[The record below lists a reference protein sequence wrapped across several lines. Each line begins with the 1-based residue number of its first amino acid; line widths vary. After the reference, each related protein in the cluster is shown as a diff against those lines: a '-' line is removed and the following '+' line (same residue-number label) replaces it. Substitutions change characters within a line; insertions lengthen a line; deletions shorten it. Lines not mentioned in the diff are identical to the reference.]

1 MQCLRESE
9 REIDDSREDV
19 EDSSGEDIEIEKTS
33 KNIIDNVKFS
43 MLESDG
49 EKNRKKMSPCS
60 QTRMYRSECEGRIVC
75 NSNVNDANNVKNVNY
90 MLNNNRNEI
99 SNEENGT

>member
-33 KNIIDNVKFS
+33 KNIIDHVKFS
-43 MLESDG
+43 MLESDTK
-49 EKNRKKMSPCS
+49 KNRKK
-60 QTRMYRSECEGRIVC
+60 
-75 NSNVNDANNVKNVNY
+75 
-90 MLNNNRNEI
+90 NE
-99 SNEENGT
+99 SV